1 MFGSKVERRRQV
13 RIAPEARSVHIQL
26 QMIATSGRSSE
37 DPLPRLGTEGA
48 EAPEFQVL
56 FSRPE
61 NFTGRPDLQP
71 NSFRW
76 SGSGTI
82 HIMERGL
89 LIIARRRSAMAFHTT
104 EERFVPAAEIC
115 DVYREGNSV
124 RVELRGELQQRD
136 YFRFWTAD
144 TATARTIVRL
154 LPTTRTIEYDG
165 PAPIFVEVPKTPSPG
180 RRRASARTY
189 ILIALVAGLIA
200 VTSFISVDKLRQRAS
215 PDSAAHKLIAPG
227 VEPGK
232 TVAQS
237 AVAPLRATAAQI
249 EATKAYLRR
258 FDDRIDGLR
267 AQYRMAFQ
275 ALQTGSLS
283 QQDFAEG
290 IDRWLL
296 PQWRTLYN
304 ELASSR
310 PEDGSLDWAVR
321 EDLLHVARGW
331 ERALDDYVIG
341 LNDQN
346 YIIVL
351 EAFDRMSAA
360 NKAQRRAWKAIEDA
374 QR

>member
-1 MFGSKVERRRQV
+1 
-13 RIAPEARSVHIQL
+13 
-26 QMIATSGRSSE
+26 
-37 DPLPRLGTEGA
+37 
-48 EAPEFQVL
+48 
-56 FSRPE
+56 
-61 NFTGRPDLQP
+61 
-71 NSFRW
+71 
-76 SGSGTI
+76 
-82 HIMERGL
+82 
-89 LIIARRRSAMAFHTT
+89 MAFHTT

-165 PAPIFVEVPKTPSPG
+165 PAPIFVQVPTTPSPG

-189 ILIALVAGLIA
+189 ILLALVAGLIA
-200 VTSFISVDKLRQRAS
+200 VTSFISVDKLRQRAP
-215 PDSAAHKLIAPG
+215 PDSAEHKLIAPG
-227 VEPGK
+227 MEPGK